1 MEKMLNMRNVAAIVN
16 QAQVSNP
23 DQIDTLKETIEANLA

>member
-23 DQIDTLKETIEANLA
+23 DQIDALKETIEANLA

>member
-1 MEKMLNMRNVAAIVN
+1 MVD

-23 DQIDTLKETIEANLA
+23 DQIDALKETLEANIA

>member
-1 MEKMLNMRNVAAIVN
+1 MEKMLNMRNVAAMVD

-23 DQIDTLKETIEANLA
+23 DQIDALKETLEANIA